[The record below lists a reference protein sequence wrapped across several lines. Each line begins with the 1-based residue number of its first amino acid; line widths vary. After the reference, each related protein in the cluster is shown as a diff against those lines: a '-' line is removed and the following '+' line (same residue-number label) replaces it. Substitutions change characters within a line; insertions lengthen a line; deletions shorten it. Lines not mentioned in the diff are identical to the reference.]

1 MSTGESGHSRQCARC
16 PRQPATA
23 AAGSAAVGG
32 SSVSGLRSAEC
43 ALAVDFLAV
52 AVLIA
57 VEFDLI
63 GKWCHLLDIVLS
75 MVAAGYGEGVG
86 GRGRER

>member
-16 PRQPATA
+16 PGQPATA
-23 AAGSAAVGG
+23 GGSAAVAG

-75 MVAAGYGEGVG
+75 MVAAG
-86 GRGRER
+86 